1 MSEDYESSGSYYA
14 DDAKPEGGS
23 IKKGILVGIL
33 VTLAFELFVSFVL
46 DAQGNLVHRYIAY
59 MLGIVALF
67 VAAFYS
73 KSIWK
78 MFFLGTPVIVIVS
91 FILPLASPDN
101 FAGLMSPFINLLPT
115 INGISDSLQ
124 NISGQDSESLEDYV
138 DLLNTYGI
146 ILDFVLAIIVGTF
159 AALGLVGFVKIFSN
173 KPGILTIIS
182 FIFSLIFFIVG
193 VILLPYILVVA
204 TGTSQFVLAVGAG
217 GLNLAEGLKT
227 IEDGGTT
234 AEANVFFEEAE
245 KWFDEADQ
253 MLQGLEQLQVFNLL
267 GTAGPDYKVLVDNFL
282 ILIDSAVSMA
292 KTVGPLFVGISALEE
307 GFDKSLGVLTTG
319 LAVTQLQLSE
329 LSPADQQE
337 FDDGL
342 VLVKQGFGNFSDAI
356 PEIQNALTKFEKI
369 NREETLDAAA
379 SQGVESDVEE
389 QLNLIQGTVN
399 LINAAL
405 DILNVLISPSE
416 LPPPSPGFTVEE
428 PLIHLL
434 RGALSLTGA
443 SSSVGDNSDFSGTGP
458 TFQSIINHLTV
469 VVDTFDD
476 DAFNTFENDT
486 DVLEVEELVDM
497 KDQLQGMFNF
507 IQDSGNIAI
516 SMGAFGLVAS
526 PTLISMNETLQV
538 FKEKEFTDITPTE
551 YKDRIDDFD
560 LPGGIIENAT
570 RMMNDGEAVDNQV
583 LAMEV
588 RSNNDEYGLLSTAA
602 EDFVSVFKDFDMATN
617 GKNFF
622 HLSHA
627 FSNIL
632 KTGRDMTVVD
642 SEVAKIQLESAFL
655 STVDYINNAS
665 AIDDS
670 ILRIEASLTIINE

>member
-1 MSEDYESSGSYYA
+1 
-14 DDAKPEGGS
+14 
-23 IKKGILVGIL
+23 
-33 VTLAFELFVSFVL
+33 
-46 DAQGNLVHRYIAY
+46 
-59 MLGIVALF
+59 
-67 VAAFYS
+67 
-73 KSIWK
+73 
-78 MFFLGTPVIVIVS
+78 
-91 FILPLASPDN
+91 
-101 FAGLMSPFINLLPT
+101 
-115 INGISDSLQ
+115 
-124 NISGQDSESLEDYV
+124 
-138 DLLNTYGI
+138 
-146 ILDFVLAIIVGTF
+146 
-159 AALGLVGFVKIFSN
+159 
-173 KPGILTIIS
+173 
-182 FIFSLIFFIVG
+182 
-193 VILLPYILVVA
+193 
-204 TGTSQFVLAVGAG
+204 
-217 GLNLAEGLKT
+217 
-227 IEDGGTT
+227 
-234 AEANVFFEEAE
+234 
-245 KWFDEADQ
+245 
-253 MLQGLEQLQVFNLL
+253 
-267 GTAGPDYKVLVDNFL
+267 
-282 ILIDSAVSMA
+282 
-292 KTVGPLFVGISALEE
+292 
-307 GFDKSLGVLTTG
+307 
-319 LAVTQLQLSE
+319 
-329 LSPADQQE
+329 DQQE

-670 ILRIEASLTIINE
+670 ILRIEASLTIINEKLANATIFVTYASGNFSEIGQTMPQMAQTSDALTGPTGIVSNIGATQTAITNMTTTTSTLPANNTDFINKLSIIEEQLGLVSVELDNVTDNLTKVEIAS